1 MDSIILAIVFPAGT
15 LATALALGLG
25 FRLPLHRWLA
35 VKLWLGS
42 LVAFN
47 VAIWLLLWGG
57 ADPTTSLT
65 YAQTYYWGDFI
76 CQVLGLLVLLRLAEI
91 AFGKSKLSIPMLRG
105 ITLAVIVGCF
115 IVSFATIFSRM
126 GVDSASLK
134 GLDQFALEAEQNLGL
149 VGMFAAFLIWPA
161 LGLMKIPGV
170 RIRRL
175 VAAFAVM
182 YSSGSVGWALV
193 AIFGPSG
200 VGSMTVPLL
209 NILAMVLF
217 AISMAEPDEESEAG
231 RALAE
236 ARANRRRRVLGPAGA
251 HAAAQARLAHAAALA
266 AIKSEQGAA

>member
-25 FRLPLHRWLA
+25 LRLPLHRWLA
-35 VKLWLGS
+35 MKLWLGS

-47 VAIWLLLWGG
+47 LAIWLLLWGG
-57 ADPTTSLT
+57 VDPTTSLV

-76 CQVLGLLVLLRLAEI
+76 TQLLGLLVLLRLAEI
-91 AFGKSKLSIPMLRG
+91 SFGKSKLSIPMLRG

-115 IVSFATIFSRM
+115 IISFATIFARM

-134 GLDQFALEAEQNLGL
+134 GLDQFALDAEQNLGL

-161 LGLMKIPGV
+161 LGIMKIPGV

-175 VAAFAVM
+175 VAAFAIM
-182 YSSGSVGWALV
+182 YSASSVGWALM
-193 AIFGPSG
+193 AIFGWTG
-200 VGSMTVPLL
+200 VGGLAIPLL
-209 NILAMVLF
+209 SVMAMVLF
-217 AISMAEPDEESEAG
+217 AVSMAEPDEESEAG
-231 RALAE
+231 RALAA
-236 ARANRRRRVLGPAGA
+236 ARANRRRILAPARA
-251 HAAAQARLAHAAALA
+251 RAAAQARLAHAAALA